1 MPDLQSG
8 KPVLA
13 VGLDRPGGDV
23 AVRRAMA
30 TGLPVIVLAER
41 GFRPPDGV
49 VDVIEVP
56 LNKARV
62 GPAVRHAYARRV
74 FWVFVPRAIGTADYL
89 VSSVVRSAGRHL
101 DAEHPGIAM
110 TVVSKARS
118 PERPYGRALGVVGLT
133 GSSASGVAAL
143 AAVEMAARTGA
154 ALDVLV
160 VGDTGEQQ
168 PASSE
173 EWLRLLPVERRT
185 ELVRL
190 ALTRAR
196 EHGVS
201 TTWSANGSGDMLA
214 AVEQAM
220 GEAEYDVVIE
230 TMGGHRLPRG
240 VGKHRSLRRLVSDPA
255 NIGLTRALLHGQT
268 CDVVVVVDAITLG
281 VLPASTV
288 RAGTAA
294 VLALGSVGVAVPA
307 AAVPAVGAAVADVA
321 AVSSTGV
328 AGQAGGATAADVRRA
343 QKRATSAADRAAAAD
358 EAAALARGRAALQA
372 EDRKDALDA
381 LHRARAAAQ
390 PAVRDLAD
398 AGREVGDAKRGLLE
412 AEQRRADVDG
422 VAGVVIA
429 FTTGGAGRDEAGA
442 AAHAESAADARVEAA
457 VSDAAAAYAEYQEFA
472 AEVEAAEAAF
482 VAADAETRR
491 ARADAQ
497 ERAVAAQ
504 AARTKAARLSGVLAE
519 VAAAQGLHPPA
530 TGRITSAFG
539 PRVHPV
545 TGVYKL
551 HTGTDFAGT
560 DGRYY
565 AAADGVVTYAGYDG
579 AYGYMVHVDHGTV
592 DGRRLETWYAHQPGL
607 DVSVGQQVSRGEV
620 IGRIGNTGYSTGPH
634 AHVELHVDG
643 QATDIMP
650 FLANSS

>member
-1 MPDLQSG
+1 MPHLQSG

-13 VGLDRPGGDV
+13 IGLARPGGDV

-30 TGLPVIVLAER
+30 SGLPVIVLAER

-49 VDVIEVP
+49 VDVIVVP
-56 LNKARV
+56 RNKARV

-74 FWVFVPRAIGTADYL
+74 FWVFVPRSIGTADYL

-101 DAEHPGIAM
+101 DAKHPGIAM
-110 TVVSKARS
+110 TVVSNGRS
-118 PERPYGRALGVVGLT
+118 PESPYRRALGVVGLA

-143 AAVEMAARTGA
+143 AAVELAARTGS

-168 PASSE
+168 PATSE

-190 ALTRAR
+190 ALARAR
-196 EHGVS
+196 EYGVS
-201 TTWSANGSGDMLA
+201 TTWAANGSADTLA
-214 AVEQAM
+214 AVERAM
-220 GEAEYDVVIE
+220 SDVPYDVVIE
-230 TMGGHRLPRG
+230 TMGGQRLPRG

-255 NIGLTRALLHGQT
+255 NIGLTSALLDGPT

-294 VLALGSVGVAVPA
+294 VLALGSVSVAVPA
-307 AAVPAVGAAVADVA
+307 AAVPGIGPGVADAAVVRSVGVVA
-321 AVSSTGV
+321 QPGGV
-328 AGQAGGATAADVRRA
+328 TAADV
-343 QKRATSAADRAAAAD
+343 KRAEKRAKSASDKAAAAD
-358 EAAALARGRAALQA
+358 EAAALARGRAALEA
-372 EDRKDALDA
+372 EDRKEALDA

-398 AGREVGDAKRGLLE
+398 AGREVGDAKRELLE
-412 AEQRRADVDG
+412 AEQRRAGVDG
-422 VAGVVIA
+422 VAGVVRA
-429 FTTGGAGRDEAGA
+429 FTTGGAGRDDADA
-442 AAHAESAADARVEAA
+442 AAQAEASATARVEAA
-457 VSDAAAAYAEYQEFA
+457 VSDAAEAYAEYQEFA

-482 VAADAETRR
+482 VTADAETRR
-491 ARADAQ
+491 ARAAAK
-497 ERAVAAQ
+497 ERAAAAQ
-504 AARTKAARLSGVLAE
+504 AARTKAARLSGVLEE

-530 TGRITSAFG
+530 RGRVTSLFG

-545 TGVYKL
+545 TGVYKE

-560 DGRYY
+560 DGNYY

-579 AYGYMVHVDHGTV
+579 AYGYMVHIDHGTL

-607 DVSVGQQVSRGEV
+607 DVSVGQQVSRGEL
-620 IGRIGNTGYSTGPH
+620 IGRIGSTGYSTGPH

-643 QATDIMP
+643 QPTDIMP
-650 FLANSS
+650 FLAASQ

>member
-8 KPVLA
+8 KTVLA
-13 VGLDRPGGDV
+13 IGLDRPGGDV

-49 VDVIEVP
+49 MEVIEVP

-74 FWVFVPRAIGTADYL
+74 FWVFVPRSIGTADYL

-101 DAEHPGIAM
+101 DAAHPGIAM
-110 TVVSKARS
+110 TVVSNAGS
-118 PERPYGRALGVVGLT
+118 PERPYLRALGVVDLA

-143 AAVEMAARTGA
+143 AAVELAARTGS

-160 VGDTGEQQ
+160 VGDTGERP
-168 PASSE
+168 PATSE
-173 EWLRLLPVERRT
+173 EWLRLLPVERGT

-190 ALTRAR
+190 ALARAR
-196 EHGVS
+196 EYGLS
-201 TTWSANGSGDMLA
+201 TTWSANGSGDTLA
-214 AVEQAM
+214 AVERAM
-220 GEAEYDVVIE
+220 GDAEYDVVIE

-240 VGKHRSLRRLVSDPA
+240 VGKHRSLRRLVRDPA
-255 NIGLTRALLHGQT
+255 NMGLTRALLDAT
-268 CDVVVVVDAITLG
+268 SCDVVVVVDAITLG

-307 AAVPAVGAAVADVA
+307 PAAPAAGAVVADVA
-321 AVSSTGV
+321 VVGTVGAAQAAGV
-328 AGQAGGATAADVRRA
+328 TAAEVKRA
-343 QKRATSAADRAAAAD
+343 QKRAKAASDEAAAAD
-358 EAAALARGRAALQA
+358 EAAALARGRVALEA
-372 EDRKDALDA
+372 GDRKQALDA
-381 LHRARAAAQ
+381 LHRARAAAH

-398 AGREVGDAKRGLLE
+398 AGREVGDAKRELL
-412 AEQRRADVDG
+412 
-422 VAGVVIA
+422 
-429 FTTGGAGRDEAGA
+429 EAGA
-442 AAHAESAADARVEAA
+442 AAEAEAAATARVEAA

-482 VAADAETRR
+482 IDSDAQTRR
-491 ARADAQ
+491 ARAEAE
-497 ERAVAAQ
+497 ERAAAAQ
-504 AARTKAARLSGVLAE
+504 AARTKAAQLTGVLEE
-519 VAAAQGLHPPA
+519 VVAAQGLHPPA
-530 TGRITSAFG
+530 RGRVTSAFG

-560 DGRYY
+560 DGSYY
-565 AAADGVVTYAGYDG
+565 AAADGVVTYAAYDG

-607 DVSVGQQVSRGEV
+607 DVSVGQRVSRGEV

-643 QATDIMP
+643 QPTDIMP
-650 FLANSS
+650 FLAGSK

>member
-41 GFRPPDGV
+41 GFRAPDGV

-110 TVVSKARS
+110 TVVSNARS
-118 PERPYGRALGVVGLT
+118 PERPYGRALGAVGLT

-160 VGDTGEQQ
+160 VGDTGEEQ

-220 GEAEYDVVIE
+220 GQAEYDVVIE
-230 TMGGHRLPRG
+230 AMGGHRLPRG

-255 NIGLTRALLHGQT
+255 NIGLTRALLAGQT

-307 AAVPAVGAAVADVA
+307 AAAPAAGAVVADVA
-321 AVSSTGV
+321 VVGTVGA
-328 AGQAGGATAADVRRA
+328 AQAGGVTAAEVKRA
-343 QKRATSAADRAAAAD
+343 QKRATSAADKAAAAD

-372 EDRKDALDA
+372 EDRKDALDV
-381 LHRARAAAQ
+381 LHRARAAAH

-398 AGREVGDAKRGLLE
+398 AGREVGDAKRELLE
-412 AEQRRADVDG
+412 AGTA
-422 VAGVVIA
+422 A
-429 FTTGGAGRDEAGA
+429 EAEA
-442 AAHAESAADARVEAA
+442 AATARVEAA

-491 ARADAQ
+491 ARAEAQ

-530 TGRITSAFG
+530 KGRITSAFG